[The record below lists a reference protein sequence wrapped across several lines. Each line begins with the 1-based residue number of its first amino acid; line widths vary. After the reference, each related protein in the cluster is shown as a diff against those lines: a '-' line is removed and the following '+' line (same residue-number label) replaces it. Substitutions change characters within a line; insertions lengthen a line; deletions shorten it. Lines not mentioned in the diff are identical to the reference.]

1 MNNLTDIEIKKIEVF
16 CGDKEMFNAV
26 KKVLLAEL
34 YSHGVIEKGKD
45 HDSLTN
51 GAFSLASLAINNPI
65 PDEQL
70 GQHIRG
76 MWAGIN
82 ILENGYNKLNTI
94 KSKKVEKEEK
104 KVNIAE

>member
-1 MNNLTDIEIKKIEVF
+1 MDNLTDLEIKKIEVF
-16 CGDKEMFNAV
+16 CGDKEMSDAV
-26 KKVLLAEL
+26 KKVLLADL
-34 YSHGVIEKGKD
+34 YSHGVIEKGKK
-45 HDSLTN
+45 HDPLKN

-70 GQHIRG
+70 GQHIRS

-82 ILENGYNKLNTI
+82 ALENGFNKLNNI